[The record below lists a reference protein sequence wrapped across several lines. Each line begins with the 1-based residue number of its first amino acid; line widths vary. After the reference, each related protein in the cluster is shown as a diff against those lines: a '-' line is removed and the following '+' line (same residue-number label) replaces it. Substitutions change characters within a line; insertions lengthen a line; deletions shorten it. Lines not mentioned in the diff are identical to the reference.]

1 MGSFDAACPR
11 IHEHARRRCGAF
23 RSSRGWLDF
32 QDGAVGFVGEEID
45 QAVWALPDISNALV
59 QLRQHGLP
67 LQLPHLVV
75 EHHPLHAAGSSRSAA
90 LHAAETPAKDKV
102 KVLYHVDGKDLEV
115 AKYAM
120 ALINKHI
127 DAEGGPDK
135 IDVEL
140 VVHGPALELFDK
152 DKMDPELKKRF
163 EQIVE
168 KGVHAEMCQVS
179 MKMYNKT
186 LDNLVKGFVAT
197 LHPVA
202 VKRIAD
208 LQKEGYIYIKP

>member
-1 MGSFDAACPR
+1 MFTMSIKRRLVVSALTVAA
-11 IHEHARRRCGAF
+11 
-23 RSSRGWLDF
+23 L
-32 QDGAVGFVGEEID
+32 
-45 QAVWALPDISNALV
+45 LM
-59 QLRQHGLP
+59 LP
-67 LQLPHLVV
+67 L
-75 EHHPLHAAGSSRSAA
+75 SSP

-140 VVHGPALELFDK
+140 VVHGPALELFEK

-163 EQIVE
+163 EQIVD

>member
-1 MGSFDAACPR
+1 MRNLSIHKLLMMSVAA
-11 IHEHARRRCGAF
+11 I
-23 RSSRGWLDF
+23 
-32 QDGAVGFVGEEID
+32 
-45 QAVWALPDISNALV
+45 ALV
-59 QLRQHGLP
+59 AFP
-67 LQLPHLVV
+67 LSPNRA
-75 EHHPLHAAGSSRSAA
+75 E
-90 LHAAETPAKDKV
+90 AAESKGKV

-127 DAEGGPDK
+127 EAEGGPDK

-140 VVHGPALELFDK
+140 VVHGPALELFEK

-163 EQIVE
+163 EQVVD

-179 MKMYNKT
+179 MKLYNKT
-186 LDNLVKGFVAT
+186 LDNLAKGFVAT

-208 LQKEGYIYIKP
+208 LQQEGYIYIKP

>member
-1 MGSFDAACPR
+1 MFT
-11 IHEHARRRCGAF
+11 I
-23 RSSRGWLDF
+23 SRK
-32 QDGAVGFVGEEID
+32 
-45 QAVWALPDISNALV
+45 S
-59 QLRQHGLP
+59 R
-67 LQLPHLVV
+67 LVV
-75 EHHPLHAAGSSRSAA
+75 SALAAAAFLMLPVGQNPLHAAEGK
-90 LHAAETPAKDKV
+90 PKV
-102 KVLYHVDGKDLEV
+102 KVLYHVDGKDPEV
-115 AKYAM
+115 AKYAL

-127 DAEGGPDK
+127 EAEGGPDN

-140 VVHGPALELFDK
+140 VVHGPALELFEK
-152 DKMDPELKKRF
+152 DKMDPEMKKRF
-163 EQIVE
+163 EQIVD

-179 MKMYNKT
+179 MKLYNKT